1 MPHRPRP
8 TDRFA
13 IVATTANQWR
23 LKEGAKN
30 DRLKKALRLLRG
42 GGGGVGAMHR
52 ARQAGKAVQ

>member
-8 TDRFA
+8 TDRLA

-42 GGGGVGAMHR
+42 GGGVGAMHR
-52 ARQAGKAVQ
+52 ARQAGTAVQ